1 MTRRDF
7 LAMSALLG
15 LGTLASP
22 NMLRAKSPSNVIII
36 GAGAAGLTAGYR
48 LKQHGIN
55 FQILEASGAIG
66 GRMKQNR
73 GFADFPLPMGAE
85 WLHAQSRVLKTI
97 VANQSVPVA
106 VKTVG
111 YKRDDIYAFWDGD
124 ALTQSGLAGETDR
137 KFVNSSWL
145 DFFES
150 YIVPAVKDQI
160 NLKSVV
166 RKIDMSGSRTR
177 VQTHSGH
184 EYSADA
190 VIVTVPLKMLQE
202 RRISFV
208 PPLPQRKITAIDAAT
223 FWDGYKA
230 FLDFEEPFYPAYTEL
245 KVSPET
251 AGQHGF
257 YDAAFGQNTRRNIL
271 GVFAVGSAARLYS
284 GQSKAAVT
292 RRILQQ
298 LDEIFEG
305 RATPRFRKII
315 TQDWSNER
323 YVGGA
328 YVQDHENWKRVRQLG
343 SSVGSHLHFAGE
355 AYTDGEDWGSV
366 HNAALAAK
374 AVVDQL

>member
-22 NMLRAKSPSNVIII
+22 NMLQAKSPNDVIII
-36 GAGAAGLTAGYR
+36 GAGAAGLTSGYR
-48 LKQHGIN
+48 LKQRGIN
-55 FQILEASGAIG
+55 FQILEASEAIG

-73 GFADFPLPMGAE
+73 GFADFPLSMGAE
-85 WLHAQSRVLKTI
+85 WLHAPSRVFKSI
-97 VANQSVPVA
+97 VANRAVA
-106 VKTVG
+106 VAVQTVG
-111 YKRDDIYAFWDGD
+111 YTRNDVYAFWDGD
-124 ALTQSGLAGETDR
+124 VLTQSSLAGEKDR

-160 NLKSVV
+160 TLKSMV
-166 RKIDMSGSRTR
+166 RKIDTSGARAR

-184 EYSADA
+184 EYFADA

-202 RRISFV
+202 RRVSFV
-208 PPLPQRKITAIDAAT
+208 PPLPHRKVAAIDAAT

-230 FLDFEEPFYPAYTEL
+230 FLDFEEPFYPAYTEI
-245 KVSPET
+245 KVSPKT

-271 GVFAVGSAARLYS
+271 GLFAVGSAAQLYS

-298 LDEIFEG
+298 LDKIFEG

-355 AYTDGEDWGSV
+355 AYTNGEDWGSV
-366 HNAALAAK
+366 HTAALAAK